1 MRIAGL
7 FVVITALSGAVAVP
21 IESAK
26 GKVDRY
32 LVQMKER
39 FTVEKLCAQD
49 DKVKAL
55 SHFRDGIDRNF
66 SFGNFEA
73 FSGKFSKEAL
83 LRMAS
88 NPMVAKIVPD
98 SLVQAVD
105 IDVEYDAPP
114 HLVRL
119 SQDDPVTPDE
129 SEYFY
134 DTDFQGQ
141 NVNAYII
148 DSGVF
153 VDHPQFEG
161 RASNGPNYSE
171 DLTNADFV
179 GHGTHV
185 AGLIGSKTFGVAKEI
200 NLISV
205 KVLDKYGQG
214 SLSSVIAGL
223 QFAVKHRKESGNVP
237 GVANLSLG
245 AAKSSVLDDA
255 VKAAYQSGLVI
266 VVAAG
271 NSNIDACNTSPAG
284 SPFSYTV
291 GAIDDTQ
298 DKIASFS
305 NWGKCVNIFSSGVE
319 VQSLSNSQTNLN
331 KVQTLS
337 GTSMASPVVAGVIGV
352 LLSKGV
358 GPDDIVSEM
367 DEISISS
374 AIPRISLLLRPGSP
388 NRIASNGVRE
398 DDFDMLRFSN
408 SSIQSVDPARS

>member
-1 MRIAGL
+1 MRFAEFLVVFATLGGGMAAPVESLAG
-7 FVVITALSGAVAVP
+7 TQ
-21 IESAK
+21 
-26 GKVDRY
+26 RY

-39 FTVEKLCAQD
+39 FTTEKLCALD
-49 DKVKAL
+49 DKIKSL

-98 SLVQAVD
+98 SQVEAVD
-105 IDVEYDAPP
+105 IEVETNAPS

-119 SQDDPVTPDE
+119 SQDNPISPDDT
-129 SEYFY
+129 EYFY
-134 DTDFQGQ
+134 DSDYLGQ

-161 RASNGPNYSE
+161 RAVNGPNFS
-171 DLTNADFV
+171 DDVSNTDFV

-185 AGLIGSKTFGVAKEI
+185 AGIIGSKHFGVAKKI

-205 KVLDKYGQG
+205 KVLDRYGQG

-223 QFAVKHRKESGNVP
+223 EYAVKHHREHENTP
-237 GVANLSLG
+237 GLANLSLG

-255 VKAAYQSGLVI
+255 VKAAYESGLVI

-284 SPFSYTV
+284 SPYAYTV
-291 GAIDDTQ
+291 GAIDDSQ

-305 NWGKCVNIFSSGVE
+305 NWGKCVNIFSSGVDIK
-319 VQSLSNSQTNLN
+319 SLSNSKTNL
-331 KVQTLS
+331 KKIQTLS
-337 GTSMASPVVAGVIGV
+337 GTSMASPVAAGLIGV

-358 GPDDIVSEM
+358 SHDEIVSEM
-367 DEISISS
+367 EELSING
-374 AIPRISLLLRPGSP
+374 AVPRISLLLRPGSP
-388 NRIASNGVRE
+388 NRIASNGIRE
-398 DDFDMLRFSN
+398 YDFDMMRLSN
-408 SSIQSVDPARS
+408 SSATNGTAIRA